1 MNFGQNFYDWLLGN
15 AQPLILAAIVIIAI
29 YLAYKREF
37 TKMIGFLVIATVVVV
52 IVYNTAGV
60 KDLLLELGN
69 QILGTGGKGT
79 GKKTSCSVTGT
90 GMMHSVKTIFTRG
103 AGIRGIF

>member
-29 YLAYKREF
+29 YLGYKREL
-37 TKMIGFLVIATVVVV
+37 TKMIGFLVIAIVVVV
-52 IVYNTAGV
+52 MVYNTAGV

-69 QILGTGGKGT
+69 KILGTGGGT
-79 GKKTSCSVTGT
+79 GKKTGCGVPV
-90 GMMHSVKTIFTRG
+90 MMHSVKTFFIK
-103 AGIRGIF
+103 